1 MLNAR
6 KALYDELDII
16 NIVKLLRLA
25 QFTSRTQLKAHQ
37 ALLVGWQDRYNIYG
51 GEQKIP
57 IDDYNGSSFTHE
69 DAILISKLLAN
80 EPVSASEMKDANEKA
95 SRDFV
100 QDFDTDTDEIDRLLF
115 NQITD
120 KESLNSN
127 IQSYRINAEADE
139 MLLS

>member
-6 KALYDELDII
+6 KALYEELDII

-80 EPVSASEMKDANEKA
+80 EPVSASEMRDANEKA

-100 QDFDTDTDEIDRLLF
+100 
-115 NQITD
+115 
-120 KESLNSN
+120 
-127 IQSYRINAEADE
+127 
-139 MLLS
+139 